1 MSTDITVRE
10 REKGD
15 KEKQR
20 QREKDRQTDRQT
32 DRNLGRGGGGV
43 YTARGR
49 EKSEYSLAL
58 NDIMMREVNA

>member
-1 MSTDITVRE
+1 MRE
-10 REKGD
+10 RERGGGTKRD
-15 KEKQR
+15 KDTQR
-20 QREKDRQTDRQT
+20 DRETDRQT

-43 YTARGR
+43 YTARER